1 MPDDRAVTG
10 ADKATDVPKTDA
22 PAADAV
28 TSLSRPWLKNYQQNT
43 DWAMALEPK
52 PLFELVFDTAQK
64 IPNNTAIDFLGKI
77 LTYAELEQAILE
89 VAAGLQ
95 GRGLKKG
102 DRVGLLLPNSPYY
115 VIMHYAILRAGGIVV
130 NINPLYAEREIANLV
145 RDSGLDLLAT
155 VDLAALYDKITPLFD
170 EGLKQI
176 IICPFTEILPFPKS
190 FLFKILKGKDL
201 ASVPHDERHIR
212 FNDLRRNG
220 NKPAPVDINPTE
232 DIAVFQYTGGTTGI
246 PKGAMLT
253 HANLYVNC
261 QQAVAWFHDARFGEE
276 IMMGVLPYFHVFAMT
291 ASMNLGIAF
300 GSKLVLQPRFE
311 LKDCLKAL
319 QKHKVTLFPAVPAIY
334 TAINN
339 APDLNDY
346 DLSSIRLCI
355 SGGAPLPLEVK
366 QQFEKTTG
374 CKLEEGYGLTE
385 SSPVACMNP
394 LDGSSKAG
402 SIGLPV
408 PGTTIEIISLE
419 DRKTQMP
426 LGEVGEVCIRGPQIM
441 KGYWRREDATADAL
455 VEGRLHTA
463 DVGYMDE
470 QGYTF
475 IVDRLKDMILVNGYN
490 VYPRNIEEAIYL
502 HDAVEECV
510 VAGITD
516 PKRGEMPKAW
526 IKLKSGKSLDDA
538 GLKDFLKDKL
548 SPMEMP
554 RAIEFREEPLPK
566 TLIGKLSRKDLLD
579 QEDAKNP
586 AN

>member
-1 MPDDRAVTG
+1 MPDDRAAPHADATPSVK
-10 ADKATDVPKTDA
+10 ADKAGA
-22 PAADAV
+22 L
-28 TSLSRPWLKNYQQNT
+28 TSQSQPWLKNYQTNT
-43 DWAMALEPK
+43 DWAMPLEPQ
-52 PLFELVFDTAQK
+52 PLYELIHATAQK
-64 IPNNTAIDFLGKI
+64 IPDNTAIDFLGKTM
-77 LTYAELEQAILE
+77 TYRELEQAVLE

-102 DRVGLLLPNSPYY
+102 DRVGLLLPNTPYY

-145 RDSGLDLLAT
+145 RDSGLDMLAT

-170 EGLKQI
+170 EGLKKI
-176 IICPFTEILPFPKS
+176 IVCPFTKVLPFPKNI
-190 FLFKILKGKDL
+190 LFKWVKGKEL
-201 ASVPHDERHIR
+201 ARVPRDNRHLW
-212 FNDLRRNG
+212 FDDLRQAG
-220 NKPAPVDINPTE
+220 GKPAPVAINPVD
-232 DIAVFQYTGGTTGI
+232 DIAVLQYTGGTTGI

-253 HANLYVNC
+253 HANLHVNC
-261 QQAVAWFHDARFGEE
+261 QQAVAWFHDARFGHEV
-276 IMMGVLPYFHVFAMT
+276 MMGVLPYFHVFAMT
-291 ASMNLGIAF
+291 ASMNLGICF
-300 GSKLVLQPRFE
+300 GAKLVLMPRFE
-311 LKDCLKAL
+311 LVDCLKAL

-339 APDLNDY
+339 APELKNF
-346 DLSSIRLCI
+346 DLSTIRLCI

-366 QQFEKTTG
+366 QQFEKATG
-374 CKLEEGYGLTE
+374 CTLEEGYGLTE

-408 PGTTIEIISLE
+408 PGTSIDIISLE

-426 LGEVGEVCIRGPQIM
+426 LGEVGEICISGPQIM
-441 KGYWRREDATADAL
+441 KGYWRREDATEETLFD
-455 VEGRLHTA
+455 GRLYTA

-510 VAGITD
+510 VAGIID

-526 IKLKSGKSLDDA
+526 IKLKHGASLDKD
-538 GLKDFLKDKL
+538 GLKDFLGDKL

-554 RAIEFREEPLPK
+554 RSVEFRDEPLPK

-579 QEDAKNP
+579 QEA
-586 AN
+586 ANKSA